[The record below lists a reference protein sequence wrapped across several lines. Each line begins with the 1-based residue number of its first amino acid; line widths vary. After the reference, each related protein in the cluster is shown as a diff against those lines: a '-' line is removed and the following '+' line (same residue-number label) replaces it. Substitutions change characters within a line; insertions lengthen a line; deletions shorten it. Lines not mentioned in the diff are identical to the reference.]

1 MNSMIWELYKDITNE
16 VPYNENEACICIE
29 LNITFPNIETA
40 LEFGN
45 TLKNNKK
52 NCKTD
57 DNTRGRGNLLEILLH
72 SIPMTLIYTTVLYF
86 ILDKLFHQLNL
97 REIK

>member
-57 DNTRGRGNLLEILLH
+57 DNRRSRGNLLEILNQTSNRKRFAGYH
-72 SIPMTLIYTTVLYF
+72 WKYTN
-86 ILDKLFHQLNL
+86 K
-97 REIK
+97 